1 MLALTACIGPAL
13 TPLGPVAL
21 RAQATKPTT
30 LAGRAVVLDKDGR
43 LLSWVQPQSAA
54 YATIV
59 RLAWEQLLTGFPT
72 ESNGL
77 PTWLSYCCFDAK
89 TLRGTEWPHNPA
101 CVYAGLTDAA
111 AAYCAYSGDR
121 RVIDFIRRILDY
133 HLANGTTPADRGWAW
148 PSVPY
153 ASADHGDVRYRGA
166 HDFRYAG
173 PQDPPKLGRGDG
185 YGVIE
190 PDKVAELGNAYL
202 TAWQLTSDLRYG
214 DAALA
219 CARALAAHVRAGDQ
233 DHSPWPF
240 RVVAETGFVREEY
253 GTNIAASAA
262 AVRQAGGTRDRRG
275 IGVAPGAP
283 HRVGLAACV
292 SDEERRLGELL
303 RRRAVAT
310 RHEEREPVR
319 CRRAGAVPARTSGS
333 GSRVARSRA
342 ASDCLDRA
350 DIRRR
355 YAEGDLAFNGE
366 P

>member
-1 MLALTACIGPAL
+1 MRAMARTAHVRSRFVFVTLLSIGAVHVWTWPARTPFGPA
-13 TPLGPVAL
+13 AL
-21 RAQATKPTT
+21 RAQGTTPTT

-43 LLSWVQPQSAA
+43 LFSWVQPQSAA

-89 TLRGTEWPHNPA
+89 TLRGTGWPHNPA

-111 AAYCAYSGDR
+111 AAYYAYSGDR

-190 PDKVAELGNAYL
+190 PDKIAELGNAYL

-253 GTNIAASAA
+253 GTNITPALRLFDRLRALGIGEASEWHR
-262 AVRQAGGTRDRRG
+262 VRRIAWDWLLAYPMKNDLWANYFEDVPWQPDTKNVNQFVAGGRGTCSNIRIGIPSGATTRS
-275 IGVAPGAP
+275 I
-283 HRVGLAACV
+283 
-292 SDEERRLGELL
+292 
-303 RRRAVAT
+303 
-310 RHEEREPVR
+310 
-319 CRRAGAVPARTSGS
+319 
-333 GSRVARSRA
+333 
-342 ASDCLDRA
+342 
-350 DIRRR
+350 
-355 YAEGDLAFNGE
+355 
-366 P
+366 